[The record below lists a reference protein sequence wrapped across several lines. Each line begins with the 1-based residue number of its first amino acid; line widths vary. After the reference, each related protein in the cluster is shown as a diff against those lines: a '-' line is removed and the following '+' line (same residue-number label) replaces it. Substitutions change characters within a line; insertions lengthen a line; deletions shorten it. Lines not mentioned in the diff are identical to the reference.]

1 MGLADVVGARLR
13 QPEMLHLAF
22 RDKLLDRA
30 CDLFHRHIRVDTV
43 LVEKVEDRS
52 CRPLTS

>member
-1 MGLADVVGARLR
+1 
-13 QPEMLHLAF
+13 MLHLAF